1 MSASLRVQTLG
12 MFRVWLGNEPLPSVV
27 WKREKAQRLFQ
38 FLITVR
44 LNDSHQMLPKE
55 RITAELWPTLDAGR
69 ADRDFKVAL
78 NALNDALEPHR
89 PVRTLST
96 FVTRHGLAY
105 GLDPDAAIA
114 IDAEEF
120 RLGLR
125 DAARLERDDPSAA
138 IDAYRDALDC
148 YAGDYLPD
156 ALYEDWASLERE
168 RLQTLYLTGAM
179 RLAALLL
186 DEGGYQEAIHLCQP
200 VLMIDRYWEEAYRLM
215 MLSHALRGN
224 RPLALSVYE
233 GVPRRAARQPGS
245 LGTRGCRPVGRLR
258 ARAGHAASHRR
269 ADQPDVDHPATAERG
284 PAGERILRRVRRGA
298 DSAPALPAGAAGERP
313 GRAHRAA

>member
-1 MSASLRVQTLG
+1 MGASLRVQTLG
-12 MFRVWLGNEPLPSVV
+12 MFRVWLAGEPLPSAV

-38 FLITVR
+38 FLITAR

-55 RITAELWPTLDAGR
+55 RIAAELWPTLDAGR

-78 NALNDALEPHR
+78 NALNDALEPSR
-89 PVRTLST
+89 PARSLST

-125 DAARLERDDPSAA
+125 NAARLERSDPSAA
-138 IDAYRDALDC
+138 IDAYRDALDR

-168 RLQTLYLTGAM
+168 RLQTLYLTGAL

-186 DEGGYQEAIHLCQP
+186 DEGGYQEAIHLCQS
-200 VLMIDRYWEEAYRLM
+200 VLMMDRYWEEAYRLM

-224 RPLALSVYE
+224 RPLALRVYE
-233 GVPRRAARQPGS
+233 GCRAALEEGLDLLPM
-245 LGTRGCRPVGRLR
+245 
-258 ARAGHAASHRR
+258 
-269 ADQPDVDHPATAERG
+269 AETTELY
-284 PAGERILRRVRRGA
+284 ERIRRG
-298 DSAPALPAGAAGERP
+298 DLPLP
-313 GRAHRAA
+313 GDR

>member
-1 MSASLRVQTLG
+1 MSASLRIQTLG
-12 MFRVWLGNEPLPSVV
+12 MFRVWLDGELLPARA

-38 FLITVR
+38 FLVTTR

-55 RITAELWPTLDAGR
+55 RIAAELWPRLDAQR

-78 NALNDALEPHR
+78 NAINDALEPNR
-89 PVRTLST
+89 SARSLSH
-96 FVTRHGLAY
+96 FVARYGPAY
-105 GLDPDAAIA
+105 GLNPDAAIT
-114 IDAEEF
+114 IDAEVF
-120 RLGLR
+120 RSGLKS
-125 DAARLERDDPSAA
+125 AARLERDDPGAA
-138 IDAYRDALDC
+138 IEAYRDAIDC

-186 DEGGYQEAIHLCQP
+186 RQGGFQETIHLCQS

-224 RPLALSVYE
+224 RPLALRVYE
-233 GVPRRAARQPGS
+233 QCRQALEDGLDLIPMAETTELYHAISRGEPVPP
-245 LGTRGCRPVGRLR
+245 
-258 ARAGHAASHRR
+258 
-269 ADQPDVDHPATAERG
+269 PD
-284 PAGERILRRVRRGA
+284 
-298 DSAPALPAGAAGERP
+298 AL
-313 GRAHRAA
+313 

>member
-12 MFRVWLGNEPLPSVV
+12 MFRVWLSGEPLPSAV

-38 FLITVR
+38 FLITAR

-78 NALNDALEPHR
+78 NALNDALEPTR
-89 PVRTLST
+89 PARSLST

-105 GLDPDAAIA
+105 GLDPDAAIT

-125 DAARLERDDPSAA
+125 DAARLERDDPAAA
-138 IDAYRDALDC
+138 IDAYRDALDR

-168 RLQTLYLTGAM
+168 RLQTLYLTGAL

-186 DEGGYQEAIHLCQP
+186 DEGGYQEAIHLCQS
-200 VLMIDRYWEEAYRLM
+200 VLMIDCYWEEAYRLM

-224 RPLALSVYE
+224 RPLALRVYE
-233 GVPRRAARQPGS
+233 RCRAALEEGLDLLPM
-245 LGTRGCRPVGRLR
+245 
-258 ARAGHAASHRR
+258 
-269 ADQPDVDHPATAERG
+269 AETTELY
-284 PAGERILRRVRRGA
+284 ERIRRG
-298 DSAPALPAGAAGERP
+298 DLSLPGEC
-313 GRAHRAA
+313 